1 MQGYE
6 SDYWKIC
13 AALDNAVRIE
23 LLKLLAESKSEYPCV
38 VEIAEKLRLCG
49 GTASLYL
56 KHLREAE
63 LISSANAERR
73 VFYRAFPTTDR
84 GKKTLAALKAF
95 FATRPSPTR
104 LAEFFKIVHALAHR
118 RRLSYLRYLSAHPGT
133 RLIDAARDLGI
144 PSATLDRMFD
154 QLGHAHLV
162 DVHGR
167 ITRPAR
173 EPEDTLL
180 SLALA

>member
-1 MQGYE
+1 MQNHE

-23 LLKLLAESKSEYPCV
+23 LLELLAKSKSEYPCV

-56 KHLREAE
+56 KQLREAE

-73 VFYRAFPTTDR
+73 VYYRASPTTER
-84 GKKTLAALKAF
+84 GKKTISALKTF
-95 FATRPSPTR
+95 FVTRPSPTR
-104 LAEFFKIVHALAHR
+104 LAEFFKVIRALAHR
-118 RRLSYLRYLSAHPGT
+118 RRLSYLRYLDKNPNT
-133 RLIDAARDLGI
+133 RLGDAARDLGI

-154 QLGHAHLV
+154 QLNHAHLI
-162 DVHGR
+162 DVRGCV
-167 ITRPAR
+167 TRPAR
-173 EPEDTLL
+173 EPENTF
-180 SLALA
+180 LALALA

>member
-1 MQGYE
+1 MQDYE

-13 AALDNAVRIE
+13 AALDNSVRLN
-23 LLKLLAESKSEYPCV
+23 LLKLLVESKNEFPCV

-63 LISSANAERR
+63 LVSSANAERR
-73 VFYRAFPTTDR
+73 VYYRAFPTSER
-84 GKKTLAALKAF
+84 GQQTLTSLKTF
-95 FATRPSPTR
+95 FAERPSPTR
-104 LAEFFKIVHALAHR
+104 LAEFFTIVHVLAHR
-118 RRLSYLRYLSAHPGT
+118 RRLSYLRYLNAHPGA
-133 RLIDAARDLGI
+133 RLVEAARDLGI
-144 PSATLDRMFD
+144 PSATLDRMFG

-162 DVHGR
+162 DIHGR
-167 ITRPAR
+167 VTRPAR

-180 SLALA
+180 ALALA